1 MQRSGLYI
9 SSSCDRC
16 DAHSWLGIKHEVT
29 STVYYLNF
37 IHFFPVMNGFSI
49 VTAQKNQLFA
59 PISALFMGHSY
70 TEKLHRQE
78 SLFQAQLPRSWPP
91 RSMNSCANPRAILL
105 ISAVCLWGKTGGL
118 HGAHFK
124 IIATNANSSP
134 LTDIKARGE
143 LNPSICLRSI
153 TIKEGGFV
161 FKGHNAQVIL
171 ERVSLFVSLWLP
183 TWVEQ
188 RTTTPQYCCTI

>member
-9 SSSCDRC
+9 SSSCDKC

-29 STVYYLNF
+29 SIVYYLNF

-59 PISALFMGHSY
+59 PISALLMDTATLRNYTDGILFSMHSY
-70 TEKLHRQE
+70 L
-78 SLFQAQLPRSWPP
+78 RSWPL
-91 RSMNSCANPRAILL
+91 RSMNSCINLRPILL

-118 HGAHFK
+118 HGARFK

-134 LTDIKARGE
+134 LIDIKARGE

-153 TIKEGGFV
+153 TIKDGGFV